1 MAKKKIKAWYTSK
14 TVAMSAATVLTGIA
28 QYITGEQTLEEL
40 TLVFIGAVFM
50 VLRFVTNEKIK

>member
-1 MAKKKIKAWYTSK
+1 MAKKKIKASYTSK